1 MFRVDVTDSGGNNTV
16 SDFTITVNS
25 INDEPTA
32 NLGTPPHPPTIEED
46 LGTQT
51 VTNFVTGFD
60 VGDGNTFEQTD
71 ESQTFTFTVA
81 RTGGLDMFTTAPA
94 IAANGTLTYT
104 PRVNANGT
112 ANFSVTMEDSG
123 SGVSPNDNSKLI
135 GNFTITITAKN
146 DAPTLI
152 TPPNTVR

>member
-1 MFRVDVTDSGGNNTV
+1 MATTISSLEQILRHRLLPLTEHLPIDPGTIILVQQCFGSTCTDSGGNNTV

-60 VGDGNTFEQTD
+60 VGDG
-71 ESQTFTFTVA
+71 TVNLSRVTRA
-81 RTGGLDMFTTAPA
+81 RLSLLP
-94 IAANGTLTYT
+94 
-104 PRVNANGT
+104 
-112 ANFSVTMEDSG
+112 
-123 SGVSPNDNSKLI
+123 
-135 GNFTITITAKN
+135 
-146 DAPTLI
+146 
-152 TPPNTVR
+152 